1 MAVTVFGGSLRIWIT
16 VSFSSSF
23 RMQQLPLCSAVEKSR
38 NYTWPFCSFQ
48 YNQQYKCL
56 IFFRIYHHSVL
67 LFVAKDTHK
76 HNDTY

>member
-56 IFFRIYHHSVL
+56 IFFSDLSSFSSFICRKRHPQ
-67 LFVAKDTHK
+67 A
-76 HNDTY
+76 